1 MPIDACKHT
10 FAEMATTVL
19 PAYMEKMRFAQENT
33 KPGYVMTT
41 DSGTE
46 PELRARLMESGMQEP
61 DIERLFKQAS

>member
-1 MPIDACKHT
+1 
-10 FAEMATTVL
+10 
-19 PAYMEKMRFAQENT
+19 MEKMRFAQENT